1 MILMKRSLALAS
13 VALLAGSLTA
23 CGESEGSTVSAE
35 TSAGDTTATGSEPA
49 GPVLAVAAAFYPIE
63 LAVQRIGGDRV
74 TVTTLTQPGA
84 DPHDAELTP
93 RQVGE
98 LGSSDLVVYLS
109 AFQPAIDDAVDSVAG
124 EGALDVAEYANLT
137 LTAVDDGHGHGH
149 EEGDDHGDE
158 EGDDHGDEEGDDHGD
173 EEGDDHGDEAT
184 DPHFWLDPNR
194 YASVAAAIAD
204 RLAELDPEGAQ
215 EYETRGEEFANE
227 LAVLDEEFS
236 TGLATCTHRDLVT
249 GHAAFGYLA
258 DRYDLR
264 QKGISGLSPENEPSA
279 AAIRDLVEH
288 VRETGVT
295 TVYAETLVSPALAET
310 IAREAGVQVAVLD
323 PIEGITDT
331 SAGNDYFEI
340 MRSNLQT
347 LREGQDCA

>member
-137 LTAVDDGHGHGH
+137 LTAVDDGHG
-149 EEGDDHGDE
+149 
-158 EGDDHGDEEGDDHGD
+158 EEGDDHGD

-194 YASVAAAIAD
+194 YASVAAAIGD

>member
-1 MILMKRSLALAS
+1 MKRSLALAS

-23 CGESEGSTVSAE
+23 CGEGEGSTVSAE
-35 TSAGDTTATGSEPA
+35 TSAGDTPATGSEPA
-49 GPVLAVAAAFYPIE
+49 DPVLAVAAAFYPIE

-124 EGALDVAEYANLT
+124 EGAMDVAEHANLT
-137 LTAVDDGHGHGH
+137 LTAVDHGHE
-149 EEGDDHGDE
+149 EEGDDHADDEGDE
-158 EGDDHGDEEGDDHGD
+158 
-173 EEGDDHGDEAT
+173 HGDEAT

-194 YASVAAAIAD
+194 YASVAEAIAD

-215 EYETRGEEFANE
+215 EYETRGKEFANE

-258 DRYDLR
+258 DRYDLH
-264 QKGISGLSPENEPSA
+264 QEGISGLSPENEPSA
-279 AAIRDLVEH
+279 AQIRDLVEH